1 MSKKKSELELAQE
14 EALAAIQLVNQRI
27 QVLGEHS
34 DMLDRALVKIQ
45 DLFGKIRGV
54 PVEQEYTL
62 KELRDIR
69 NSWKNAVDKI
79 EKDYAKVCDKTLS
92 GGAGGAVGGA
102 AGAMAGVGVAT
113 LGPTA
118 AMGVATTFGV
128 ASTGTAIST
137 LSGAAASNAALAWL
151 GGGAL
156 AAGGGGAAA
165 GEAILA
171 AAGPIGLAIAGAS
184 IVISGIVYFINK
196 SKSDRLKEIFTL
208 ISKRDTKQFQLAL
221 VELNERIKRI
231 KDETPA
237 LWEAC
242 GKIETFGVNYAD
254 MTEDQHY
261 ALGTYVNLMKSTTQ
275 LLVNPIQ
282 GLQPKYSM
290 LDLDRFKTGHRI
302 VYTAD
307 DYLKYYGEEKCFWD
321 SGALVKNHP
330 DILVS
335 FANLLYVIELDDR
348 DLALLEK
355 SFKKNDDFLKSMKV
369 EDASSLESILSI
381 VSRLLKYKKSLE

>member
-45 DLFGKIRGV
+45 GLFGKIRGV

-62 KELRDIR
+62 KELREIR
-69 NSWKNAVDKI
+69 LNWKKGFDMI
-79 EKDYAKVCDKTLS
+79 EEDYAKACKKTFS
-92 GGAGGAVGGA
+92 GGA
-102 AGAMAGVGVAT
+102 AGAMAGIGVAA

-128 ASTGTAIST
+128 ASTGTAISA
-137 LSGAAASNAALAWL
+137 LSGAAATNAALAWL

-156 AAGGGGAAA
+156 AAGGGGMVA

-171 AAGPIGLAIAGAS
+171 AAGPVGWTLAGAS
-184 IVISGIVYFINK
+184 LVISGILFFINK
-196 SKSDRLKEIFTL
+196 SKNDRLKEIFTL
-208 ISKRDTKQFQLAL
+208 ISKRDTKRFQLAL
-221 VELNERIKRI
+221 VEMNERIKRI

-237 LWEAC
+237 LWEGC
-242 GKIETFGVNYAD
+242 GKIETFGVNYAE

-261 ALGTYVNLMKSTTQ
+261 ALGAYVNLMKSTTQ

-282 GLQPKYSM
+282 GLQPQYTM
-290 LDLDRFKTGHRI
+290 LDLDRFKSGHKI
-302 VYTAD
+302 VYTIEEYAN
-307 DYLKYYGEEKCFWD
+307 YLKEGKECFWD
-321 SGALVKNHP
+321 FANLVKDHP
-330 DILVS
+330 DILAS
-335 FANLLYVIELDDR
+335 FANLLYSIELDDK
-348 DLALLEK
+348 DLKLLGK
-355 SFKKNDDFLKSMKV
+355 AFKKNEEFLKSMHI
-369 EDASSLESILSI
+369 ENESHLDIILD
-381 VSRLLKYKKSLE
+381 VSYRLLQYKKKIE